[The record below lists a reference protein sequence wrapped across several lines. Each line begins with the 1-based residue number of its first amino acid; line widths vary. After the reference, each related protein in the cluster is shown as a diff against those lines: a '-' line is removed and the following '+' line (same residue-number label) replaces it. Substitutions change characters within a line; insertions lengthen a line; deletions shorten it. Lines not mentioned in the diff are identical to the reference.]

1 MTVLS
6 CMQFAKYDNLWNP
19 MLHKVVWQHM
29 QGLLGSL
36 ITIFL
41 QIYSRESPREKIEK
55 RSRFDS
61 YSREFGVQCFG
72 PPCIFWPTTFFF
84 FENFSIDELNDL

>member
-1 MTVLS
+1 MEPNAS
-6 CMQFAKYDNLWNP
+6 
-19 MLHKVVWQHM
+19 
-29 QGLLGSL
+29 QGCVATYARFVGILNNH
-36 ITIFL
+36 FL

-61 YSREFGVQCFG
+61 YSREFGVQFFG

-84 FENFSIDELNDL
+84 FENFSIGELNDL